1 MDTNSSFSNEQ
12 VDISMIP
19 SVKDI
24 ELTGLDKNHLTVD
37 LIATGIIWSI
47 IGIGLSVSF
56 FFNSDE
62 IETWIARIVL
72 IVLLFIIIC
81 SFLLLIFG
89 FKKKK
94 YALREKDI
102 IYQEG
107 LFWRTYTVLPFNRVQ
122 HAEVQQGPIERL
134 FSLGKLKIYTAGGS
148 SSDLAIS
155 GLQYE
160 TAQSMKH
167 YILHQTSIDEEE

>member
-1 MDTNSSFSNEQ
+1 MDTTSSFSNEQ
-12 VDISMIP
+12 VDISLIP
-19 SVKDI
+19 SVEDI
-24 ELTGLDKNHLTVD
+24 QLTGLDKNHLTVD
-37 LIATGIIWSI
+37 LIVTGIIWSI
-47 IGIGLSVSF
+47 IGMGLSISF
-56 FFNSDE
+56 FFNSDR
-62 IETWIARIVL
+62 IEPWIARIVV
-72 IVLLFIIIC
+72 IVLLLIIIS

-89 FKKKK
+89 FKKRK

-122 HAEVQQGPIERL
+122 HVEVQQGPIDRL
-134 FSLGKLKIYTAGGS
+134 FSLGKLNIYTAGGS

-167 YILHQTSIDEEE
+167 FILNQTAIDEEE